1 MFKLKK
7 GGEEFLLCFA
17 TQDNEKRGRDV
28 FSTINTTRQQ
38 TVTDKK
44 LILQNKREE
53 RERKREIDED
63 GSGRRQ
69 LKTRLRDKVLQ
80 DEEDSRTRDHTNDR
94 VILTR
99 GIN

>member
-17 TQDNEKRGRDV
+17 IQDNEKRGRDV

-44 LILQNKREE
+44 FILRNKRQKKE
-53 RERKREIDED
+53 KEIDED

-69 LKTRLRDKVLQ
+69 FKTRLRDKVLQ
-80 DEEDSRTRDHTNDR
+80 EEEDSRTRDHTNDR